1 MPSKLDC
8 ALHAWCFRDDFHLK
22 TFSLV
27 TPVFSLGILKQWLN
41 KDCFSHYINKSRWAA
56 SVSAGQATALLMGSK
71 GQRWLGWIAQSG
83 LGSYSISHS
92 SIMKLKWFISNWSCL
107 CPGCD
112 TYYDVFSE
120 KGLVWCWHHQHQSAR
135 WTKLKC
141 TVDHFDNWN

>member
-41 KDCFSHYINKSRWAA
+41 KDWFSHYINKSRWAA

-92 SIMKLKWFISNWSCL
+92 SIMMDSLVVCDAKVIHFLLILSVSWLWYVLWCIFRKGFIINIK
-107 CPGCD
+107 
-112 TYYDVFSE
+112 VFAE
-120 KGLVWCWHHQHQSAR
+120 L
-135 WTKLKC
+135 
-141 TVDHFDNWN
+141 N